1 MRIILKT
8 STVAIILAVIVI
20 VLLVIVVF
28 NMGFDMGSSPS
39 EMQQFCTWLGETKA
53 GSTYEGCMAGDY
65 SNSDYE
71 MWVGFTG

>member
-1 MRIILKT
+1 MSNIFRNI
-8 STVAIILAVIVI
+8 AIIS
-20 VLLVIVVF
+20 IVVLVVF
-28 NMGFDMGSSPS
+28 LGIVYLGTPS

-71 MWVGFTG
+71 MWIGFTG